1 MRRTLRIMACTGREG
16 DEGENV
22 TQWMRE
28 IPQALGINEPHT
40 EPGLASA
47 LAVSLAVALQ
57 APFTFF
63 HAGCALF
70 EGLSLHLLSGSFL
83 VACAVFCAVV
93 SYLKPES
100 YAYFHKPACAI
111 TWSALSAL
119 AAAALPALTR
129 ASLANEAILVIV
141 GALFGVGVSCVL
153 LFLAH
158 LFTRT
163 YIPDVVK
170 RGFAGAAGTVLL
182 EAVVMTRLP
191 AGVSL
196 IVCAALLVAEAPL
209 MLLLLHN
216 APAVGDF
223 SHFKAFSERKGDTR
237 LFLAKV
243 ALPLVCTG
251 VVLRLFFAHSE
262 HMAADFAAPG
272 LLNDLNLLVLIAVAY
287 VITCF
292 AVYGVRS
299 FGWPF
304 AQLFSF
310 LIPLVCLMGSVCAST
325 TTDGAGGYDGGSVVV
340 LCLILA
346 LTWSFM
352 AGASLEYLLRS
363 ASVFGMGIS
372 SLAVGILFGDAFV
385 HAGLLATP
393 QGSLAMS
400 LVCLVMAV
408 GYLPPRPAPNLAL
421 STYATPLRS
430 VCTTDDSADASVSD
444 EPADEAHER
453 AGATPAPKE
462 DAPHAPVKGRFMR
475 RCDAVAKM
483 FLLSARETEVLY
495 LLAKGRSMNHIMEEL
510 VISEGT
516 TKTHINHVYKKLNI
530 HSRHELLDL
539 IESVEVED
547 VDLDG

>member
-1 MRRTLRIMACTGREG
+1 M
-16 DEGENV
+16 

-28 IPQALGINEPHT
+28 IPQALGVSEQHT
-40 EPGLASA
+40 EPGLATA
-47 LAVSLAVALQ
+47 LAVSLAIALQ

-70 EGLSLHLLSGSFL
+70 EGLSLHLLSCSFL
-83 VACAVFCAVV
+83 VACAVFCGIVAHRA
-93 SYLKPES
+93 PES
-100 YAYFHKPACAI
+100 YAYFRKPACAI

-119 AAAALPALTR
+119 TAAALPALTR

-141 GALFGVGVSCVL
+141 GALFGVGMSCVL

-170 RGFAGAAGTVLL
+170 RAFAGAIGTVLIEGL
-182 EAVVMTRLP
+182 LMTRLP

-196 IVCAALLVAEAPL
+196 MVCAALLVAEIPL
-209 MLLLLHN
+209 MLLLRRN

-223 SHFKAFSERKGDTR
+223 SHFKAFSERKADTR

-251 VVLRLFFAHSE
+251 MVLRLFFAHSE
-262 HMAADFAAPG
+262 HMATDFPAPG
-272 LLNDLNLLVLIAVAY
+272 ILNDINLVVLLGVAY

-304 AQLFSF
+304 AQFFSF
-310 LIPLVCLMGSVCAST
+310 LIPLVCLLGGVCAST
-325 TTDGAGGYDGGSVVV
+325 VTSGLGTYDGGSVVI

-372 SLAVGILFGDAFV
+372 SLAVGILAGDAFV

-393 QGSLAMS
+393 LGSIVIS

-421 STYATPLRS
+421 STYSTPLRS
-430 VCTTDDSADASVSD
+430 VCHPDEQPDDG
-444 EPADEAHER
+444 ADEEPVEE
-453 AGATPAPKE
+453 ATPVSEQPGGHATGE
-462 DAPHAPVKGRFMR
+462 NAQHAPVKGRFMR

-516 TKTHINHVYKKLNI
+516 TKTHINHVYKKLGV

-547 VDLDG
+547 INLN